1 MIWPKQGISFSVR
14 VKRCLAFS
22 RPARIP
28 ARCRRRMRYRIRH
41 RCQRSRRLWGRNGVR
56 SATPHIPVGKPPV
69 RQIGVEFNMSSTR
82 AREMRLILV
91 NGEATVNRVD
101 DRAREATFHIL
112 SGNKIRKKTLFR
124 TPPRNTTKP
133 QVRSGVFE
141 KSAHHFASKEGT
153 PFGIIRTGIR
163 TTPAPPFA
171 MLGTER
177 RLER

>member
-56 SATPHIPVGKPPV
+56 SATPHIPVGKPPI

-91 NGEATVNRVD
+91 NGEATVNHVD

-112 SGNKIRKKTLFR
+112 SGNRIYVRYNNIVSDSGHGFNRIRARCCMCVLARSICAVKAVFFNIKVNALLF
-124 TPPRNTTKP
+124 
-133 QVRSGVFE
+133 
-141 KSAHHFASKEGT
+141 
-153 PFGIIRTGIR
+153 
-163 TTPAPPFA
+163 
-171 MLGTER
+171 
-177 RLER
+177 